1 MGVGGNVIGRM
12 GAARESAYFK
22 LEQVL
27 CLLRPCTQLQL
38 TVPWQSAPPSCS
50 LPPAEM
56 TTPLRHTSERAALR
70 D

>member
-27 CLLRPCTQLQL
+27 CLLQQ
-38 TVPWQSAPPSCS
+38 CS
-50 LPPAEM
+50 QF
-56 TTPLRHTSERAALR
+56 
-70 D
+70 

>member
-27 CLLRPCTQLQL
+27 CTRSDNSVDLRLM
-38 TVPWQSAPPSCS
+38 VP
-50 LPPAEM
+50 
-56 TTPLRHTSERAALR
+56 
-70 D
+70 

>member
-27 CLLRPCTQLQL
+27 CLLQRCVL
-38 TVPWQSAPPSCS
+38 TEAHDVVAVGSVELQSAQRW
-50 LPPAEM
+50 
-56 TTPLRHTSERAALR
+56 TDGTAA
-70 D
+70 

>member
-27 CLLRPCTQLQL
+27 SARHNISVLILQL
-38 TVPWQSAPPSCS
+38 TVPWQSALSS
-50 LPPAEM
+50 SVDF
-56 TTPLRHTSERAALR
+56 R
-70 D
+70 

>member
-27 CLLRPCTQLQL
+27 CLLQRCTLLQL
-38 TVPWQSAPPSCS
+38 TVPWQSALSSCS
-50 LPPAEM
+50 LPSAEV
-56 TTPLRHTSERAALR
+56 TTPLRDISERAALC